1 MGTHRLG
8 IAMNEGLLPVDC
20 FLIGRSGPVFG
31 ASIREG
37 EEVLIVRPNGTL
49 EHVRIRYAGG
59 RQARARTWRLLTGVG
74 DLVLPDGTRT
84 ITREGPL
91 TGATIRDRLENGRGV
106 RLEVL
111 DPADVRSSAPEKAS
125 PRDIYRRCLSAL
137 PRPLIRIPLEVVT
150 DALEEGIEQILST
163 AEVDYTRCDDQRWLV
178 FMFDGIEGAE
188 PNGCHGPTEAEAM
201 LLLTAW
207 ETGEPAVSRTLLE
220 DVVTRR
226 RLLAALATSGRS
238 FEVRWVP
245 GYRPVEARVQPTPGG
260 NRRPFVPV
268 QAVLEEK
275 TPSAAVNIEGAGHL
289 VVGLGLMSTTPA
301 E

>member
-1 MGTHRLG
+1 
-8 IAMNEGLLPVDC
+8 MNEGMLPADC

-31 ASIREG
+31 GSIRDG
-37 EEVLIVRPNGTL
+37 DEVLIVRPNGTL
-49 EHVRIRYAGG
+49 EHVRITHAGG
-59 RQARARTWRLLTGVG
+59 RETHARTWRLLTGTG

-91 TGATIRDRLENGRGV
+91 TGAAIRDRLDNGRAV

-111 DPADVRSSAPEKAS
+111 DPADLRISAPKKPS

-150 DALEEGIEQILST
+150 DALEEGIEQVLST
-163 AEVDYTRCDDQRWLV
+163 AEVDYTRSDDQRWLV

-188 PNGCHGPTEAEAM
+188 PNGCHPPTEAEAM

-226 RLLAALATSGRS
+226 RLLAALATTGRS
-238 FEVRWVP
+238 FEVHWVP
-245 GYRPVEARVQPTPGG
+245 GYRPVEARVRPTPGG
-260 NRRPFVPV
+260 ERRPFVPV

-275 TPSAAVNIEGAGHL
+275 APLARVIVAGTGHL
-289 VVGLGLMSTTPA
+289 VVGLGLMSTTPTG
-301 E
+301 